1 MKDEK
6 DGLKNDLEQLPALVE
21 LIGSTPFAE
30 TLMRHTKKVM
40 WSMVQFKELRM
51 MYECAIKEVRTKLEV
66 LDTEF
71 GAIYK
76 RNPIKT
82 ITSRIKGT
90 ESIIEKLLR
99 YKFPVTLE
107 SVEENLNDVAGIR
120 VVCSYI
126 DDIYRIADAILS
138 QDDITLLRR
147 KDYIENPKENGYR
160 SLHLIVKVPVF
171 FAERKKDM
179 KVEIQIR
186 TIAMDFWA
194 SLEHQIS
201 YKHDESRRAEYFEEL
216 KACADVITQTDKKM
230 LELRKRIEESEGVP
244 DEEEILIEKLRQLGI

>member
-1 MKDEK
+1 MKDEN
-6 DGLKNDLEQLPALVE
+6 DDLKNGLEQLPALVE
-21 LIGSTPFAE
+21 MMGSTPFAE
-30 TLMRHTKKVM
+30 TIMRHTKKVV

-66 LDTEF
+66 LDTEY
-71 GAIYK
+71 GVRYK

-82 ITSRIKGT
+82 ITSRIKST

-107 SVEENLNDVAGIR
+107 SVEQNLNDVAGIR

-126 DDIYRIADAILS
+126 DDIYRIADAILA
-138 QDDITLLRR
+138 QDDITLVRR
-147 KDYIENPKENGYR
+147 KDYIQNPKENGYR

-171 FAERKKDM
+171 FAETKKDM
-179 KVEIQIR
+179 KVEVQIR

-201 YKHDESRRAEYFEEL
+201 YKHDESRRAQYYDEL
-216 KACADVITQTDKKM
+216 KACADVITQTDRKM
-230 LELRKRIEESEGVP
+230 LELRKRIEESEGAP
-244 DEEEILIEKLRQLGI
+244 DEEEMLLEKLRQLDL